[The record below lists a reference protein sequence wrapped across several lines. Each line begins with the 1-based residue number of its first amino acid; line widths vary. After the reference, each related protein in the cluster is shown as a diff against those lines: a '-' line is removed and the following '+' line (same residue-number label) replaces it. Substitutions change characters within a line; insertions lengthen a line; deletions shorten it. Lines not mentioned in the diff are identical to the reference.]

1 MSKQYE
7 TGTYNWA
14 VQQRFEH
21 NEKRRNDL
29 MAKTGMNWQTL
40 SSMLLM
46 EAKTKSIS
54 VDELISQKLEV
65 NHQEHLDFINSFYK
79 MNLK

>member
-1 MSKQYE
+1 
-7 TGTYNWA
+7 
-14 VQQRFEH
+14 
-21 NEKRRNDL
+21 

-46 EAKTKSIS
+46 EARNKSIS